1 MRSGGQTMGVFLSIN
16 GWSENVPKLLKQN
29 ATKRIFLM
37 DGLDLRAV
45 LAKKLTLEEFLRAKI
60 EELNLKAEPFIGV
73 DDILSK
79 KNA

>member
-1 MRSGGQTMGVFLSIN
+1 
-16 GWSENVPKLLKQN
+16 
-29 ATKRIFLM
+29 M

-45 LAKKLTLEEFLRAKI
+45 LARKLTLEELLRAKI